1 MEEDELSP
9 VPPRRAPPM
18 NSPFVPSVA
27 RCASAEA
34 EEKRQ
39 VAAARCVIQAAN
51 VALFICVTV
60 LRRIIVQSE
69 PREEAP
75 VDHTETKQ
83 QEARRHT
90 GVLSLRHPS
99 RKRGTLHL
107 RDGATPDN
115 RTVGTG

>member
-1 MEEDELSP
+1 MEEDEHSP

-51 VALFICVTV
+51 VALFISVSRCYAGSSFGPK
-60 LRRIIVQSE
+60 RAKE
-69 PREEAP
+69 GA
-75 VDHTETKQ
+75 
-83 QEARRHT
+83 ARAAVGRN
-90 GVLSLRHPS
+90 SKMRDA
-99 RKRGTLHL
+99 TLACSSHACTQGFFTRWWRPL
-107 RDGATPDN
+107 WAFQWPC
-115 RTVGTG
+115 